1 MAQRPI
7 WRGHLR
13 LALVSCPVA
22 LYTATHDRASI
33 RFNLINPE
41 TGNRIRMVTLDA
53 ETDKELQR
61 RDLVKGYEFKKNTYL
76 ILTNEDLESVKI
88 ESTAVMAVEKFVAA
102 ESVDPIYYDTSYY
115 LAPDGKAGADVYA
128 VLREAIEKTGQLA
141 LTRVVIGQRER
152 TLALRVM
159 NGGLACH
166 ILNEQRDMNDAK
178 PLFEDV
184 ADLQPDPE
192 MVDLAVQ
199 LIKRQ
204 AGQYDPADLED
215 RYETRL
221 RAMIDAK
228 LAGEGVEAAEI
239 ETPRSN
245 VVDLMGA
252 LKASL
257 GQVPEKALEAPRR
270 KKAMDVRQTG
280 MKLPIKGGKG
290 RAVVE
295 KVEEP
300 VKPARKRA

>member
-1 MAQRPI
+1 MAQRPV

-22 LYTATHDRASI
+22 LYTAKHDRAAI
-33 RFNLINPE
+33 RFNQINPK
-41 TGNRIRMVTLDA
+41 TGNRIRTVTLDG
-53 ETDKELQR
+53 ETDEEVQR

-76 ILTNEDLESVKI
+76 IVTDEDLESVRI
-88 ESTAVMAVEKFVAA
+88 ESNAVMAVEKFVAA
-102 ESVDPIYYDTSYY
+102 ESVDPIYYDTGYY

-166 ILNEQRDMNDAK
+166 TLNEQRDVNDAH
-178 PLFEDV
+178 PLFEEA
-184 ADLQPDPE
+184 ADIKPEPE
-192 MVDLAVQ
+192 MVELAIQ

-204 AGQYDPADLED
+204 AGRYDPADLED

-221 RAMIDAK
+221 RGMLDAK
-228 LAGEGVEAAEI
+228 LAGEGVEPADI
-239 ETPRSN
+239 QVPQSN
-245 VVDLMGA
+245 VVDLMAA

-257 GQVPEKALEAPRR
+257 GQVPEKAGPPKR
-270 KKAMDVRQTG
+270 KKATDTRQTG
-280 MKLPIKGGKG
+280 LKLPIKGGKG
-290 RAVVE
+290 KIVD
-295 KVEEP
+295 KVEEA